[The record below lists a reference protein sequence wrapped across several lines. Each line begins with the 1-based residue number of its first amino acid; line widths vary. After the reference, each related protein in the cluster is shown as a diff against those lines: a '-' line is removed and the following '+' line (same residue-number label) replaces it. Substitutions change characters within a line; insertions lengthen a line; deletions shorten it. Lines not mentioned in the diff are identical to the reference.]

1 MWVVGSPAPA
11 AAELGRSAS
20 RGCALRSDVRSLLK
34 LVGFSALVAV
44 LVLGILVA
52 SALGALPREDAV
64 VIALIGMVFGGIL
77 IGTRLSRGLMTR
89 DEKTD

>member
-1 MWVVGSPAPA
+1 M
-11 AAELGRSAS
+11 
-20 RGCALRSDVRSLLK
+20 RSDVRSLLK

-64 VIALIGMVFGGIL
+64 VIALIGIVSGGIL